1 MNNSLSPNQIL
12 YRIKG
17 GNVVEEV
24 VDRVSSKWFYLKD
37 SYKNDRKVRIETMWH
52 DDKQYEF
59 NRYQL
64 FITNEEALVELERM
78 QLIARIS
85 FNVIRS
91 LTLEQLRDVVRIVEC
106 NK

>member
-1 MNNSLSPNQIL
+1 MTNSLSPNQIL

-17 GNVVEEV
+17 NKVVEEV

-37 SYKNDRKVRIETMWH
+37 SYRNDRKVSIETMWH

-64 FITNEEALVELERM
+64 FITKQEALVELERM
-78 QLIARIS
+78 QLITKLS

-91 LTLEQLRDVVRIVEC
+91 LTLEQLRNVVRIVEC